1 MARPQNYSREDFIRA
16 AVTIVDAE
24 GLDALTF
31 RRIGADMGVSYTAV
45 YTYFENKDA
54 LVTALMGYLLDQ
66 MTKGVDFAGSTPHD
80 KLMKVGL
87 GIRRVM
93 AQHPLWITAFMSTA
107 TGPANDEG
115 NAIMGVAR
123 ILEEAGIPQESIAL
137 TYRVF
142 EGFVLGSTAF
152 DFSAAP
158 EHLSSRVQRYRD
170 SKHSAFVA
178 VAKSQKSVFA
188 HNEEAFAY
196 GLDRLLTALGV

>member
-1 MARPQNYSREDFIRA
+1 MARPQNFSREDFVRT
-16 AVTIVDAE
+16 AVAIVDAE
-24 GLDALTF
+24 GLEALTF

-54 LVTALMGYLLDQ
+54 LVTALMGYLLDE
-66 MTKGVDFAGSTPHD
+66 MTADVVFEGSTPHD

-93 AQHPLWITAFMSTA
+93 AQHPLWITAFLTTA
-107 TGPANDEG
+107 TGPASDKG

-123 ILEEAGIPQESIAL
+123 ILEEAGIPQESIVL
-137 TYRVF
+137 TYRAF
-142 EGFVLGSTAF
+142 EGYVLGSTAF

-158 EHLSSRVQRYRD
+158 EHLSSRVRRYKD
-170 SKHSAFVA
+170 SKHAAFIE

-188 HNEEAFAY
+188 NNEEAFAY
-196 GLDRLLTALGV
+196 GLDRLLTALGL